1 MNQFKTVVLLFALT
15 ASVFV
20 YSQTDKNAIYKRT
33 IHVADSIYAIGD
45 LEGAKG
51 AYFYASKLQ
60 PSDSYPTQ
68 QIVKIEK
75 QIREQINKKIEF
87 EKIVNQGNRLL
98 EEGKKSEAVVKYEEA
113 LTIIDDFDVAAN
125 LKKIKKAIAD
135 EKAIVEK
142 YEGKM
147 AAGNKE
153 FLDANYYEATML
165 FREAINVKKDEAA
178 PLEALKNMRLR
189 IVEEYGI
196 HDSLVA
202 NGDKLYEQKEFK
214 KALFM
219 YKTALVLE
227 PENKKTVTKYS
238 ELNNIVDY
246 YAGLKSEFDK
256 AVQDGDRAMTMR
268 NFRVAETS
276 FAKAVDIFPDVK
288 YANEQLE
295 IAKKLA
301 MDSENLDKY
310 FRESMS
316 NGDALLASGNLE
328 KALEQYN
335 AAENLKPNQAKAKIA
350 ATEKRLKTVNALAEQ
365 YSKYVAGADTLFT
378 ARNFEE
384 AYSVYKSAISLKDKE
399 IEARVGSGKKIDET
413 LCVIDTK
420 YLESRL
426 KETEKIIALVDK
438 NFNDKKQL
446 GDKEFAVRNLDN
458 AIVAYKEALTIKP
471 QDSYTLKQVETIVAM
486 QEADAEKMKRDLA
499 NYDEAIKQGDEFF
512 GNGNFRAAFNSYT
525 KALEIKPKE
534 QYPAAKLKAVKK
546 ELDIIDKQDAEYALY
561 VKEGD
566 YLFNAGKYT
575 EAIAKYTQSQ
585 ILKPND
591 EYAKSQIALA
601 NQNIAEIA
609 RKEEEARLAA
619 IKKREELYAQSMT
632 TGDSY
637 LQLDEY
643 EQAKLSFET
652 ALSVKPND
660 EVATKKLA
668 EAEQLIKTNPKAM
681 RERYAALIAE
691 GDNLFANGKSLNSL
705 DKYKEAYSIGV
716 NNSGVV
722 SKIDNVILGLQDS
735 LILSLNNK
743 AFNIIKGASIRL
755 DLKPIAANVRKNTA
769 IIIKA
774 ENVSGEKDV
783 KIVLNYGSGYSLNG
797 GVVVTLFTEQG
808 SHYYLINL
816 SQEPSW
822 TGKENNWI
830 TLLGENGNIK
840 VEEIRIYKLP

>member
-1 MNQFKTVVLLFALT
+1 MNQLKTVVLLFALT
-15 ASVFV
+15 TSVFV
-20 YSQTDKNAIYKRT
+20 YSQTDKNTIYKRT
-33 IHVADSIYAIGD
+33 IHVADSIYAVGD
-45 LEGAKG
+45 FEGAKG

-60 PSDSYPTQ
+60 PSNSYPTQ

-75 QIREQINKKIEF
+75 QIREEINKKIEF
-87 EKIVNQGNRLL
+87 EKVVNQGNRLL
-98 EEGKKSEAVVKYEEA
+98 EEGKKSEAVAKYEEA
-113 LTIIDDFDVAAN
+113 LTIIDNFDVAAN

-135 EKAIVEK
+135 EKAMLEK
-142 YEGKM
+142 YENKM

-153 FLDANYYEATML
+153 FLEANYYEAAM
-165 FREAINVKKDEAA
+165 FFGEAIGVRQDEVA

-189 IVEEYGI
+189 IIEEYGI

-202 NGDKLYEQKEFK
+202 KGDKRYEEKEFRE
-214 KALFM
+214 ALFM

-227 PENKKTVTKYS
+227 PKNQKTITKYS

-246 YAGLKSEFDK
+246 YGGLKSEFDK
-256 AVQDGDRAMTMR
+256 AVQDGDKAMSVR
-268 NFRVAETS
+268 NFRVAEIS

-295 IAKKLA
+295 IAKRLA

-310 FRESMS
+310 FRESIA
-316 NGDALLASGNLE
+316 NGDALFASGNLE

-335 AAENLKPNQAKAKIA
+335 AAENLKPNQAKTKVA
-350 ATEKRLKTVNALAEQ
+350 ATEKRLNIVNALAEQ
-365 YSKYVAGADTLFT
+365 YSKYIAGADTLFT
-378 ARNFEE
+378 ARKFEE

-399 IEARVGSGKKIDET
+399 VEVRVGSGKKIDET

-420 YLESRL
+420 YLENRL
-426 KETEKIIALVDK
+426 KETEKIIAVVDK

-446 GDKEFAVRNLDN
+446 ADKEFAARNFDK
-458 AIVAYKEALTIKP
+458 AIVVYREALTIKP
-471 QDSYTLKQVETIVAM
+471 QDGYTLKQVETIVAM
-486 QEADAEKMKRDLA
+486 QEADAEKMIRDMA
-499 NYDEAIKQGDEFF
+499 NYDDAIKQGDEFF
-512 GNGNFRAAFNSYT
+512 DGGNFRAAFNSYT

-534 QYPAAKLKAVKK
+534 QYPATRLKEAKK

-566 YLFNAGKYT
+566 YLFNSGKYT

-591 EYAKSQIALA
+591 DYAKAQIAIA
-601 NQNIAEIA
+601 NNNIAEIA

-619 IKKREELYAQSMT
+619 IKKKEELYAQSMT

-637 LQLDEY
+637 LKLDEY

-660 EVATKKLA
+660 EMATKKLA

-681 RERYAALIAE
+681 RERYAALIVE
-691 GDNLFANGKSLNSL
+691 GDNLMTNGKLLNSL

-722 SKIDNVILGLQDS
+722 SKIDNVVLGLQDS

-755 DLKPIAANVRKNTA
+755 DLKPIAADVKKNTA

-783 KIVLNYGSGYSLNG
+783 RIVFNYGSGYSLNG
-797 GVVVTLFTEQG
+797 GIVVTLFTEKG
-808 SHYYLINL
+808 SHYYLVNL

-840 VEEIRIYKLP
+840 VEEIRVYQLP